1 MFEFFIAA
9 IVVAIAPGPD
19 NLFVLA
25 QSATHGTRAG
35 LCVICG
41 LCTGIVVQTCLLIAG
56 VSALLAASPTAFFVL
71 QCCGAAYLLYL
82 AYKSFQVRAG
92 TILDERRDKRYL
104 VLQHPSRVIPYEE
117 TKDESG
123 VMDASEFVEAPV
135 ESTESS
141 DLSSPQP
148 LLSSPRRR
156 GSPLEPL
163 PGHKL
168 YLRGIIMNL
177 TNPKAVLFALSF
189 IPPAVRMDS
198 PLSPTVQ
205 MIILG
210 AEFVVATFIVF
221 GSIAF
226 LAGSVKKFLLNSPKA
241 NRNLNWFSGCVF
253 VLLAAALFLV

>member
-9 IVVAIAPGPD
+9 LVVAIAPGPD

-35 LCVICG
+35 ICVICG
-41 LCTGIVVQTCLLIAG
+41 LCTGIAVQTTLLIVG
-56 VSALLAASPTAFFVL
+56 ISALIAASPVAFFVL

-92 TILDERRDKRYL
+92 VVKIDERRETRDERNVGLDERR
-104 VLQHPSRVIPYEE
+104 E
-117 TKDESG
+117 TRDEREVGLDESQEG
-123 VMDASEFVEAPV
+123 G
-135 ESTESS
+135 ESS
-141 DLSSPQP
+141 GLSF
-148 LLSSPRRR
+148 R
-156 GSPLEPL
+156 
-163 PGHKL
+163 KL

-198 PLSPTVQ
+198 ALSPSLQ
-205 MIILG
+205 MAILG
-210 AEFVVATFIVF
+210 VEFVVATFIVF
-221 GSIAF
+221 GSIAL
-226 LAGSVKKFLLNSPKA
+226 LAGTVKNFLLNSPKA

-253 VLLAAALFLV
+253 VLLAIALFVM